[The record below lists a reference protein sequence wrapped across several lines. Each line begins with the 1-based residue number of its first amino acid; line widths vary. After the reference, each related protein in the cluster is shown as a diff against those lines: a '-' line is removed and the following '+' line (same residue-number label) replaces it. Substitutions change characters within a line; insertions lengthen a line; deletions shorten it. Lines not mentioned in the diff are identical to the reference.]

1 MRFIKFALLFAI
13 IAFIPNPVWAGKYS
27 VGVEAIDYY
36 PLYAGH
42 EEEYNGFSR
51 ALLDAFAKDSGY
63 TFNYVPLPVARL
75 FETFLTGDSLDFKFP
90 DNEKWSQKAKEDKN
104 VVYSEPLV
112 QYIDGVFILPDNKTM
127 TVEDL
132 KTLGIIRG
140 FTAWE
145 YMDRIQ
151 SGSLQIEESNDY
163 DAMLMKA
170 VKGRVGGAYSSVV
183 VIQDKL
189 EIMGESGSLI
199 FAAHLPHTRS
209 AYHLSSIKHPKII
222 DDFNAWMRENADTL
236 QSLKWE
242 YKVEP

>member
-1 MRFIKFALLFAI
+1 MRFINSVLLFAI
-13 IAFIPNPVWAGKYS
+13 VALFPNLILAKEYS

-42 EEEYNGFSR
+42 EEEYKGFSR

-75 FETFLTGDSLDFKFP
+75 YDTFLTGDSLDFKFP
-90 DNEKWSQKAKEDKN
+90 DNEKWSQKAKEGKN
-104 VVYSEPLV
+104 IVYSEPLV
-112 QYIDGVFILPDNKTM
+112 QYIDGVFILPENKAKPA
-127 TVEDL
+127 EDL

-145 YMDRIQ
+145 YMDRIE

-170 VKGRVGGAYSSVV
+170 VKGRVDGAYSSVV

-189 EIMGESGSLI
+189 DKMGESGSLI

-209 AYHLSSIKHPKII
+209 AYHLSSIKHPKVIEE
-222 DDFNAWMRENADTL
+222 FNAWMGKNADTV
-236 QSLKWE
+236 QSLKQK